1 MTARDHSLEDALL
14 AATNGSTMSSDP
26 EWKYVPVRR
35 FAAVTK
41 DTQDD
46 YRGPDSYRGPE
57 SCGGPDSYGAEDIL
71 L

>member
-1 MTARDHSLEDALL
+1 VEEDEMTARDQSLEDALL
-14 AATNGSTMSSDP
+14 AVADGSTMSNDP

-35 FAAVTK
+35 FAAVAD

-46 YRGPDSYRGPE
+46 Y
-57 SCGGPDSYGAEDIL
+57 GGPDTFGAEDIL